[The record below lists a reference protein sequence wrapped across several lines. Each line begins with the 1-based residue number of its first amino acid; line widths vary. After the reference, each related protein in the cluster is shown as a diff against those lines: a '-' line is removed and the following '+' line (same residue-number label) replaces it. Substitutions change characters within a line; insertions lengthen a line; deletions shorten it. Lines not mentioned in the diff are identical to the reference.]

1 MVLQL
6 GGLLS
11 DIDMSKDYPGQLKTS
26 IGQVFFVIL
35 SDWPSSFTGIELC
48 PINHILQSGM
58 YVIIVVCNW
67 SKKIKKLFRW
77 HSRNTV
83 CVCVCV
89 CVYSVIEQALFSLAG
104 DVTQLHM

>member
-67 SKKIKKLFRW
+67 SKKKNFLDGTAETLFVCVY
-77 HSRNTV
+77 V
-83 CVCVCV
+83 CVC
-89 CVYSVIEQALFSLAG
+89 IQW
-104 DVTQLHM
+104 